1 MKTSS
6 KRNRLWVHFLVCTL
20 ALTALVASHDV
31 IAALAAGCGTV
42 QFDGNGRNF
51 AVGNAPRSMV
61 AGDFNHDGH
70 NDLAVA
76 DFGGG
81 QGAPGAVS
89 ILLNNGSGGFSSP
102 TNITAGINPRSIVSA
117 DFNHDGH
124 IDLAVLNFD
133 SGACCISSSATIL
146 LGNGAGNFAVSGSP
160 VAVGNDAGV
169 LTTGDYNRD
178 GHADLAATVLES
190 SSRKVSILLGDGNAG
205 FSGAV
210 KYSANGNAS
219 SIVTGDFNGDTKPDL
234 VTSNVNGSNISVL
247 LGDGL
252 GAFGAAAN
260 YPVGGAN
267 PQFVAVGDFNQDSK
281 LDIVTAN
288 TANTVTV
295 VLGNGDGS
303 FGVGTQFTVASA
315 PLSVTAL
322 DVNGDGK
329 PDIVTADSG
338 SSSASVLL
346 GTGAGGFGSYASY
359 TAGLGTFFVVGIDFN
374 GDTKVDLAVS
384 NALSNTVTI
393 LPGDGSGRFAGARLF
408 RVGEGPFAVVSGDF
422 NRDGKADLA
431 TTNGSQNSVSVV
443 LGDGN
448 GSFSA
453 DVKYSTTF
461 EPRDLAL
468 ADFNGDGRL
477 DIVVSFGTCCQNT
490 TSIGILLGDDSGGFS
505 SATNFTGGTNA
516 LGIVAADFN
525 RDGNADVATA
535 NNETHD
541 VSILLGDGKGSLSAP
556 VNIDVGASPDS
567 IATGD
572 VNGDGNADLILGGGP
587 GSVLLGNGAGGFS
600 PGTPAVFAGSR
611 VTVGDVNG
619 DGLADLATANA
630 AGNLAVLLGNGSGG
644 FGAPL
649 NLPLASPQRVAIAD
663 VNGDGK
669 SDLAATSGTSNIVL
683 FLGDGNGA
691 FDAGTTFNGGSGPRG
706 MLQADLNQDG
716 RTDLV
721 ATNSSGFLAVLLNTC
736 AAAPVVPPPL
746 YVSDA
751 IVAEGNSGQT
761 NVEFEISIPVSS
773 NQTVSVSYYSSN
785 QSATGGVDYQSVSGR
800 VTFPPGVTEQRIV
813 VPVNGDTLTEPEER
827 FNVSLF
833 DPLNAVLAH
842 PNGLGI
848 ITNDDGPAVV
858 GFTAASYTTPEWV
871 GSTEIMV
878 VRSVNLSIPFSVAY
892 ATSDN
897 AGSNNCNVNN
907 GAASS
912 RCDYLTTVGTLHF
925 AANETTK
932 TILVPIIDDSYAEGI
947 ANERFSITLSDPS
960 GATLGANS
968 TALVVIADNDPP
980 LVDNPI
986 GLSSFF
992 VRQHYVDFL
1001 NREPDLVGS
1010 IFWTDQ
1016 IENCTPKPQCTEI
1029 KRINVSAAFFLS
1041 IEFQE
1046 TGYLVYRFYKSAYG
1060 NIAGTPVPVRLI
1072 EFLPDTQQIGKGVVV
1087 GQPGADQLLENNK
1100 VAYASDFV
1108 SRSRF
1113 TKAYPTTLTPAQFV
1127 DALFANAGVTPSSTD
1142 RDAAMNEFGVAG
1154 NTAETAARARA
1165 LRRVA
1170 ENSTLRAQ
1178 ETNKAFVLMQYFGY
1192 LRRNPNDPPEANLD
1206 FGGYNFWLGKLNQ
1219 FNGNFVTA
1227 EMVKAFIISGEYRQ
1241 RFGP

>member
-1 MKTSS
+1 
-6 KRNRLWVHFLVCTL
+6 
-20 ALTALVASHDV
+20 
-31 IAALAAGCGTV
+31 
-42 QFDGNGRNF
+42 
-51 AVGNAPRSMV
+51 MV
-61 AGDFNHDGH
+61 AGDFNHDGQ

-76 DFGGG
+76 DFGSGPS
-81 QGAPGAVS
+81 PGAVS

-124 IDLAVLNFD
+124 VDLAVLNYD
-133 SGACCISSSATIL
+133 SGACCISSFATIL

-160 VAVGNDAGV
+160 VSVGNDAGA
-169 LTTGDYNRD
+169 LTTGDYNKD
-178 GHADLAATVLES
+178 GKADLAATVAVTN
-190 SSRKVSILLGDGNAG
+190 SRSVSILLGDGNAG
-205 FSGAV
+205 FSAST
-210 KYSANGNAS
+210 KYPAGGNATA
-219 SIVTGDFNGDTKPDL
+219 IVTGDFNGDTKPDL

-252 GAFGAAAN
+252 GAFGTPAN

-267 PQFVAVGDFNQDSK
+267 PQFVAAGDFNQDSK

-315 PLSVTAL
+315 PLSVTAQ

-346 GTGAGGFGSYASY
+346 GTGTGSFFSYASY
-359 TAGLGTFFVVGIDFN
+359 AAGLGTFFVTGSDFN
-374 GDTKVDLAVS
+374 GDTKIDLAVS

-408 RVGEGPFAVVSGDF
+408 KVGLGPFAVVSGDF
-422 NRDGKADLA
+422 NRDGKIDLA
-431 TTNGSQNSVSVV
+431 TTNGSQNSISVL

-448 GSFSA
+448 GSFGA
-453 DVKYSTTF
+453 DVKYFTTF

-468 ADFNGDGRL
+468 ADFNDDGRP
-477 DIVVSFGTCCQNT
+477 DIAVSYGTCCQIT
-490 TSIGILLGDDSGGFS
+490 TSIGILFGNGSGGFGA
-505 SATNFTGGTNA
+505 ATDFTGGTNA
-516 LGIVAADFN
+516 LGIVSADFN
-525 RDGNADVATA
+525 KDGNADVATV

-541 VSILLGDGKGSLSAP
+541 VSILLGDGNGSLSAP
-556 VNIDVGASPDS
+556 VNIDLSASPET

-572 VNGDGNADLILGGGP
+572 VNGDGNADLIVGGGP
-587 GSVLLGNGAGGFS
+587 VTVLLGNGAGGFS
-600 PGTPAVFAGSR
+600 LGTPVALAGPR

-619 DGLADLATANA
+619 DGLADLATANP
-630 AGNLAVLLGNGSGG
+630 AGNLSVLLGNGSGG

-649 NLPLASPQRVAIAD
+649 NLSVASPQRVAIAD

-669 SDLAATSGTSNIVL
+669 SDLVATSGSSNIVL
-683 FLGDGNGA
+683 FLGDGSGA
-691 FDAGTTFNGGSGPRG
+691 FDAGATFNGGSSPRG
-706 MLQADLNQDG
+706 ILPTDLNHDG

-721 ATNSSGFLAVLLNTC
+721 FTNASGFLAVLLNTC
-736 AAAPVVPPPL
+736 QEAPVVPPGL

-761 NVEFEISIPVSS
+761 NLEFAIFLPVSS
-773 NQTVSVSYYSSN
+773 DKTVSVSYYSHN

-800 VTFPPGVTEQRIV
+800 VTFPPGVTERTIV
-813 VPVNGDTLTEPEER
+813 VPINGDTLTEPEER

-833 DPLNAVLAH
+833 DPLNAVLAQPH
-842 PNGLGI
+842 GLGI

-858 GFTAASYTTPEWV
+858 EFTAASYTTPEWV

-878 VRSVNLSIPFSVAY
+878 VRSVNLSIPFTVAY
-892 ATSDN
+892 ATSDV

-932 TILVPIIDDSYAEGI
+932 IISVPIIDDSYVEGI

-992 VRQHYVDFL
+992 VREHYVDFL
-1001 NREPDLVGS
+1001 NREPDVGGLF
-1010 IFWTDQ
+1010 FWTDQ
-1016 IENCTPKPQCTEI
+1016 IDNCTPKPQCTEI

-1060 NIAGTPVPVRLI
+1060 NITGTPVPLRLI

-1087 GQPGADQLLENNK
+1087 GQPGADQVLENNK
-1100 VAYASDFV
+1100 VAYALDFV
-1108 SRSRF
+1108 TRPRF
-1113 TKAYPTTLTPAQFV
+1113 TTAYPTTLTPAEFV
-1127 DALFANAGVTPSSTD
+1127 DALFANAGVTPSTAE
-1142 RDAAMNEFGVAG
+1142 RNAAIGEFSGAG
-1154 NTAETAARARA
+1154 NTSDTAARARA

-1170 ENSTLRAQ
+1170 ENSTLKQQ
-1178 ETNKAFVLMQYFGY
+1178 ETNRAFVLMQYFGY
-1192 LRRNPNDPPEANLD
+1192 LRRNPNDAPEANLNFD
-1206 FGGYNFWLGKLNQ
+1206 GYNFWLGKLNE
-1219 FNGNFVTA
+1219 FNGNFVNA
-1227 EMVKAFIISGEYRQ
+1227 EMVKAFIVSGEYRQ
-1241 RFGP
+1241 RFGQ